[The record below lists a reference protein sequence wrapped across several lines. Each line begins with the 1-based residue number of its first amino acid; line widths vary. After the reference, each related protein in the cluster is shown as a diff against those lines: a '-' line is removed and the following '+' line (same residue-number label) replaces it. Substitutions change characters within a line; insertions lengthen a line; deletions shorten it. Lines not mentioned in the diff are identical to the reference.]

1 MVAATNIVL
10 AATLVSSLA
19 VEPIHIPI
27 YPMVKREHRVAS
39 LLKQVDFYRNVN
51 PGDEPLRNF
60 QDAEYYGPITIGTPG
75 QFFNSTVSKRTLL
88 VRNSKYNNA
97 TSSTYKADGK
107 RFVIRC
113 GTGNVEGYLSRDTV
127 TVAGLA
133 VLNQTFGEALQES
146 SDFVNTPAD
155 GLLGMGFPEI
165 SEDQVKTVFDTGT
178 SLIVGPGRE
187 VSELNR
193 KLGDTPTAQGL
204 YIVRCEEVSSLPDVV
219 ITLKGKS
226 FPLTGPQYVLRAQ
239 TTTGQTVCILGF
251 DGIDFPPTMQPL
263 WILGDVFLGAYYSQ
277 YDWGQARVGFATAS
291 TTGVKHDTSGIRYS
305 QYDWGQARVGFATA
319 STTGVK
325 HEWDSLQPVR
335 LGSSASGIRYSQYDW
350 GEARVGF
357 ATASTTGVKH
367 EWDSLQPER
376 SVKHG
381 GFATVSTT
389 GVKHEWDSLQPVRL
403 GSSTSGIR
411 YSQYDW
417 GQARVGFAT
426 ASTTGVKRE
435 WDSLQPVRLGSSAS
449 GIRYSQYDWGQARV
463 GFATA
468 KNQN

>member
-1 MVAATNIVL
+1 MVAATVIVL
-10 AATLVSSLA
+10 AATLVSCLA

-27 YPMVKREHRVAS
+27 YPMVKPEHRVAS

-75 QFFNSTVSKRTLL
+75 QFFNVVFDTGSSNLWIPSVHCLKTDVACQKH
-88 VRNSKYNNA
+88 NKYNNA

-107 RFVIRC
+107 RFVIRY

-127 TVAGLA
+127 TVAGIA
-133 VLNQTFGEALQES
+133 VVNQTFGEALQES

-165 SEDQVKTVFDTGT
+165 SEDQVKTVFGNMVRQKLIPEPVFSFYLNRFESVSPGGILTLGGTNPSHYTGDFTFLEVTKKGYWQFKMDRINVKGEELTLCRNGCQAIADTGT

-193 KLGDTPTAQGL
+193 KLGGTPTAQGL

-251 DGIDFPPTMQPL
+251 AGIDFPPTMQPL

-277 YDWGQARVGFATAS
+277 YDWGQARVGFATA
-291 TTGVKHDTSGIRYS
+291 
-305 QYDWGQARVGFATA
+305 
-319 STTGVK
+319 
-325 HEWDSLQPVR
+325 
-335 LGSSASGIRYSQYDW
+335 
-350 GEARVGF
+350 
-357 ATASTTGVKH
+357 
-367 EWDSLQPER
+367 
-376 SVKHG
+376 
-381 GFATVSTT
+381 
-389 GVKHEWDSLQPVRL
+389 
-403 GSSTSGIR
+403 
-411 YSQYDW
+411 
-417 GQARVGFAT
+417 
-426 ASTTGVKRE
+426 
-435 WDSLQPVRLGSSAS
+435 
-449 GIRYSQYDWGQARV
+449 
-463 GFATA
+463 
-468 KNQN
+468 KNYN